1 MGVVRLGEDHI
12 ASSVRL
18 VVRTQ
23 GTEGG
28 SWASEEMVVRVKSG
42 SIP

>member
-12 ASSVRL
+12 ASSVRW